1 MKNDLR
7 WARFLISLKDPE
19 GSEVDKVQG
28 NNLTGAVSFPDF
40 QIPSNPKYVKMF
52 INNHFFSE
60 KKTTWNFRLWG
71 RGKVKR
77 ATCSAQGQHTC
88 GYLKPSKG

>member
-7 WARFLISLKDPE
+7 WECFLICLKDPE
-19 GSEVDKVQG
+19 GAEVDKVQG

-52 INNHFFSE
+52 VNKSFS
-60 KKTTWNFRLWG
+60 
-71 RGKVKR
+71 
-77 ATCSAQGQHTC
+77 
-88 GYLKPSKG
+88 

>member
-52 INNHFFSE
+52 INNHFFL
-60 KKTTWNFRLWG
+60 KKKPPGTFGCGAEERL
-71 RGKVKR
+71 RELPALPKDSTHV
-77 ATCSAQGQHTC
+77 AI
-88 GYLKPSKG
+88 